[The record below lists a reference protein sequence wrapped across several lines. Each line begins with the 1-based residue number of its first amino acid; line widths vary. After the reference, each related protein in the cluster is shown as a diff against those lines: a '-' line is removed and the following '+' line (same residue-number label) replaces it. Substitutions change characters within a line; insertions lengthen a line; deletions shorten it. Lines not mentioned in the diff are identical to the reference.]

1 MASSQSLRIFSFK
14 GHAGVVK
21 TTVNRTSPTPNS
33 TSLIIPK
40 VTKSFFKSGSWTVLK
55 APIISSLLTLN
66 SPMFDFNIQTSNIQ
80 VFTVYFE
87 PNDAFNDK
95 ISAANFSANFE

>member
-1 MASSQSLRIFSFK
+1 MYEWHPRNLVRIFSFN

-40 VTKSFFKSGSWTVLK
+40 VTKSFFKVRFLDGT
-55 APIISSLLTLN
+55 
-66 SPMFDFNIQTSNIQ
+66 
-80 VFTVYFE
+80 
-87 PNDAFNDK
+87 
-95 ISAANFSANFE
+95 